1 MGKIFWS
8 VDEKKYNDQSAHTL
22 ILSGWAADTEER
34 KECELLFYG
43 DGEEL
48 PALKISRHYRADV
61 AKNLTELGKV
71 NAGFPGGNSGNTGTC
86 RKICRTGTLRCQW
99 RRESQYLERTN
110 QRTER
115 ILCRLSD
122 GIQN

>member
-34 KECELLFYG
+34 KECELLLYG

-61 AKNLTELGKV
+61 AKNLTELGEV
-71 NAGFPGGNSGNTGTC
+71 NAGFPGWKFRKYRNLPENMQNWNSSLSMEE
-86 RKICRTGTLRCQW
+86 RKSVSGK
-99 RRESQYLERTN
+99 N
-110 QRTER
+110 QPE
-115 ILCRLSD
+115 
-122 GIQN
+122 N

>member
-34 KECELLFYG
+34 KECELLLYG

-61 AKNLTELGKV
+61 AK
-71 NAGFPGGNSGNTGTC
+71 
-86 RKICRTGTLRCQW
+86 TLRSW
-99 RRESQYLERTN
+99 GSQCRFRAEIRKYRNLPENMQNWNSSLSMEERKSVSGKN
-110 QRTER
+110 QPE
-115 ILCRLSD
+115 
-122 GIQN
+122 N

>member
-34 KECELLFYG
+34 KECELLLYG

-61 AKNLTELGKV
+61 AKNLTELGEV
-71 NAGFPGGNSGNTGTC
+71 NAGFRAEIPEIPE
-86 RKICRTGTLRCQW
+86 ICRTGTLRCQW

>member
-34 KECELLFYG
+34 KECELLLYG

-71 NAGFPGGNSGNTGTC
+71 NAGFRGKFRKYRNLPENMQNWNSSLSMEE
-86 RKICRTGTLRCQW
+86 RKSVSGK
-99 RRESQYLERTN
+99 N
-110 QRTER
+110 QPE
-115 ILCRLSD
+115 
-122 GIQN
+122 N

>member
-34 KECELLFYG
+34 KECELLLYG

-48 PALKISRHYRADV
+48 PALKI
-61 AKNLTELGKV
+61 TERMLPK
-71 NAGFPGGNSGNTGTC
+71 
-86 RKICRTGTLRCQW
+86 TLRSWGKSMPVSGRKFRKYRNLPENMQNW
-99 RRESQYLERTN
+99 NSSLSMEERKSVSGKN
-110 QRTER
+110 QPE
-115 ILCRLSD
+115 
-122 GIQN
+122 N

>member
-34 KECELLFYG
+34 KECDLLLYG

-48 PALKISRHYRADV
+48 PALKISRHYSWGKSMPVSGRKFRKYRNLPENMQNWNSSLSMEERKSV
-61 AKNLTELGKV
+61 SGKNQPE
-71 NAGFPGGNSGNTGTC
+71 N
-86 RKICRTGTLRCQW
+86 
-99 RRESQYLERTN
+99 
-110 QRTER
+110 
-115 ILCRLSD
+115 
-122 GIQN
+122 